1 MNASVESPL
10 PTSSGDSFAITVDN
24 LSRVIETGT
33 TLGDL
38 VAQLGHQPADVATAV
53 NGRFAAR
60 AARVQLELKPGD
72 AVTLFQPIVGG

>member
-1 MNASVESPL
+1 MN
-10 PTSSGDSFAITVDN
+10 TSDSFAVIVDN
-24 LSRVIETGT
+24 APRVIEAGT

-53 NGRFAAR
+53 NGRFASRPAR
-60 AARVQLELKPGD
+60 AQLVLKPGD